1 MTNILLIV
9 QTVPFVLLSIT
20 LLLPVAINSLKSLF
34 HITLFRFSVVPDVST
49 DHVLPSYVPINP
61 VSPTITNNPRSSEY
75 AISLKLSDPV
85 LILFQLLPL
94 MLVNIAPLFPT
105 TTIVLLPL
113 DAPYNV
119 SAEADGVIFVHDIPS
134 KLFNITLCVIVGIT
148 L

>member
-1 MTNILLIV
+1 M
-9 QTVPFVLLSIT
+9 
-20 LLLPVAINSLKSLF
+20 ARKKSD
-34 HITLFRFSVVPDVST
+34 DVST
-49 DHVLPSYVPINP
+49 ENVLPSYDPINP
-61 VSPTITNNPRSSEY
+61 LSPTITNRLRLSEY
-75 AISLKLSDPV
+75 TISLRFADPV

-94 MLVNIAPLFPT
+94 ILVNIAPLFPT